1 MPLYTIQYPNGR
13 TRLMTRDLSLAV
25 LSASLVA
32 RQQGRCPIRVGGRTL
47 YGVTVRD
54 PRSVHED
61 ALELWRLDDSGVPCT
76 ISWDAE
82 KWARDLAEDA
92 HVRESW
98 FPPTTDA
105 CPAHHVNPAYSDR
118 CECCGEEA

>member
-1 MPLYTIQYPNGR
+1 MLYTIQYPNGR

-25 LSASLVA
+25 LAAALVA
-32 RQQGRCPIRVGGRTL
+32 EQEGSCMIRVGGRVL
-47 YGVTVRD
+47 YGVERRD
-54 PRSVHED
+54 ARSVHGDE
-61 ALELWRLDDSGVPCT
+61 LELWRLDDSGMPST
-76 ISWDAE
+76 ISWGAE
-82 KWARDLAEDA
+82 RWARDIAADVRTRDA
-92 HVRESW
+92 W